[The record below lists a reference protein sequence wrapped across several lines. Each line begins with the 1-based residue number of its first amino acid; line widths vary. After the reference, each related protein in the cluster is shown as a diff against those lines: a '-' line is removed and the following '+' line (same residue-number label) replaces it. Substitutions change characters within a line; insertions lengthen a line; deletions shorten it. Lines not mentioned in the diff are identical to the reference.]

1 MKVSTQKWVRFPR
14 RRVQNMDL
22 GDSFSSGYREEGKK
36 ERVREVAKQEPGLS
50 WSLASGKPG
59 A

>member
-1 MKVSTQKWVRFPR
+1 
-14 RRVQNMDL
+14 MDL

-36 ERVREVAKQEPGLS
+36 ERVREVTKQEPGLS